1 MKQNQVKWGAVL
13 SYILII
19 INTLY
24 GLFLT
29 PYILGQLGEAEYG
42 VYKTIS
48 SFTSA
53 LMVLDIGIGG
63 TMMRY
68 IARFRADNEDKKVP
82 NYIAMSFIQAA
93 IICGIVAVISG
104 GLFFSLDTI
113 YSNGLTSAE
122 LVRAKQLYIFLALG
136 VIFHIFENAVNGVI
150 TGYNCFIFANGVKVI
165 RIGTRALALVIL
177 LFFFKNSL
185 VIVLVDLF
193 ITIVLILIE
202 LLYIRFALRVTI
214 RFSHWEGSL
223 FKESFRY
230 TMLLFITTIA
240 AQINGNLDNV
250 VIGAIVGS
258 AAVAVYSMGLLIF
271 NMFEQLSVALSGVM
285 LPTVTQTLKGDDE
298 KYTATQK
305 LIVRVGR
312 IQFILLGAALSGFI
326 VLGKPFIELWL
337 GAGFEDVYII
347 VLILMVPSLLELCV
361 NVCLSVLRAENKLL
375 FRTVILL
382 ATTALN
388 AIVTIVGTYFWNYYA
403 AAIGT
408 ALSFLIGSVLIMNVY
423 YHRKLG
429 FNMLK
434 MYRNIIGKTWIC
446 LVLAGA
452 GAYIG
457 SLFTSHAGTKMII
470 GVLAF
475 VIVYAGTLWML
486 GLSSEEKAQILKRG
500 KR

>member
-42 VYKTIS
+42 VYKTVS

-68 IARFRADNEDKKVP
+68 IARFRADNEDEKIP

-185 VIVLVDLF
+185 IIVLVDLF

-337 GAGFEDVYII
+337 GAGFEDVYI
-347 VLILMVPSLLELCV
+347 
-361 NVCLSVLRAENKLL
+361 RQY
-375 FRTVILL
+375 RT
-382 ATTALN
+382 
-388 AIVTIVGTYFWNYYA
+388 
-403 AAIGT
+403 
-408 ALSFLIGSVLIMNVY
+408 
-423 YHRKLG
+423 
-429 FNMLK
+429 
-434 MYRNIIGKTWIC
+434 
-446 LVLAGA
+446 
-452 GAYIG
+452 
-457 SLFTSHAGTKMII
+457 
-470 GVLAF
+470 
-475 VIVYAGTLWML
+475 
-486 GLSSEEKAQILKRG
+486 EK
-500 KR
+500 